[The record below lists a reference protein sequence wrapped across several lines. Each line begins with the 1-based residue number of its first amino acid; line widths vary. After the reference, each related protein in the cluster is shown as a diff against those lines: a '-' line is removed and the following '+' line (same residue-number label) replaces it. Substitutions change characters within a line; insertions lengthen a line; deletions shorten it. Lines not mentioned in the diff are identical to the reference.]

1 MIGPGSGVRV
11 YLACGIGLQ
20 PHQPHQATDTM
31 TASVEPTSG
40 QVGCDLAAAEER
52 VFSEHS
58 VNLVHQFQSL
68 SVSLM
73 YSGP

>member
-1 MIGPGSGVRV
+1 VLWV
-11 YLACGIGLQ
+11 LLVGIWAFVDGLQ
-20 PHQPHQATDTM
+20 PHQPHQATHTM

-58 VNLVHQFQSL
+58 VNLVHQF
-68 SVSLM
+68 
-73 YSGP
+73 